1 MRFYAREEEIG
12 LLQDCW
18 DTVKTNKVAQ
28 MLTVVGRRRVGKT
41 TLILKAFERI
51 QETTPVFYFL
61 SKEKLLKNSWFLFG

>member
-41 TLILKAFERI
+41 TLR
-51 QETTPVFYFL
+51 
-61 SKEKLLKNSWFLFG
+61 LLF

>member
-51 QETTPVFYFL
+51 QETTPVFYFFCR
-61 SKEKLLKNSWFLFG
+61 KKNY